1 MLSKYIEI
9 IEKELK
15 NCFDDSRFFIH
26 QEIKEAMAYTTLLP
40 SKKLRAIFALE
51 TCKIFSGSYENALGL
66 ALGIEMLHSQSLIHD
81 DLPSMDNDDL
91 RRGKPANHKVF
102 GEATAILAGDALISF
117 GAQTILEKTPENVD
131 KETLCK
137 VLNKYLTAAG
147 AFGIV
152 GGQIA
157 DINAEN
163 KKITQEELNFIHK
176 YKTSALFELAIIGG
190 AMLGGASNQETR
202 DIEKFAKAFGLAFQI
217 RDDIL
222 DVISN
227 EEELGKTIGKDAK
240 ANKSTYVTFWGLDTA
255 KEKLLN
261 LLKECYDIMSFMG
274 IKSEIYTDILKKMEI
289 RKWHLTFLTQ
299 VTKQYFQAF

>member
-1 MLSKYIEI
+1 MFNEYIDI
-9 IEKELK
+9 IEKELE
-15 NCFDDSRFFIH
+15 NCFCDNRFFIH

-117 GAQTILEKTPENVD
+117 GAQTILEKTPKYIE
-131 KETLCK
+131 KETIFK
-137 VLNKYLTAAG
+137 VLNEYLSAAG

-163 KKITQEELNFIHK
+163 KQITKEELDFIHK
-176 YKTSALFELAIIGG
+176 YKTSALFELAIRGG
-190 AMLGGASNQETR
+190 AMLGGANSTEIS
-202 DIEKFAKAFGLAFQI
+202 DITKFAKAFGLAFQI

-227 EEELGKTIGKDAK
+227 EKELGKTIGKDAK
-240 ANKSTYVTFWGLDTA
+240 ANKSTYVTFWGMETA

-274 IKSEIYTDILKKMEI
+274 IKSETYEIILEKMKI
-289 RKWHLTFLTQ
+289 RE
-299 VTKQYFQAF
+299 

>member
-1 MLSKYIEI
+1 MLSKYIGI
-9 IEKELK
+9 IEKELED
-15 NCFDDSRFFIH
+15 CFCDSRFFIH

-51 TCKIFSGSYENALGL
+51 TCKIFSGSYKNALGL

-117 GAQTILEKTPENVD
+117 GAQTILEKTPENID
-131 KETLCK
+131 KNILCE
-137 VLNKYLTAAG
+137 VLNEYLTVAG

-157 DINAEN
+157 DMNAEG
-163 KKITQEELNFIHK
+163 KKITEEELDFIHK
-176 YKTSALFELAIIGG
+176 YKTSALFELAIVCG
-190 AMLGGASNQETR
+190 AKLGGANNQEIN
-202 DIEKFAKAFGLAFQI
+202 DIKKFAKAFGLAFQI

-240 ANKSTYVTFWGLDTA
+240 ANKSTYVTFWGLDVA

-261 LLKECYDIMSFMG
+261 LLKECYDIMDFMG
-274 IKSEIYTDILKKMEI
+274 IKSEVYKSILEKMEI
-289 RKWHLTFLTQ
+289 KKWQQTF
-299 VTKQYFQAF
+299 